1 MEPIEEQWNPP
12 SSPDITSSLWMNIA
26 DAKKAVK
33 TWLLDQGESW
43 ANSDQ
48 NNKNRL

>member
-12 SSPDITSSLWMNIA
+12 SSPDITSDSWMNMS

-33 TWLLDQGESW
+33 IWILDRGELW
-43 ANSDQ
+43 GVPI
-48 NNKNRL
+48 